1 MSSGSVLDFF
11 VHGLMSMFAGV
22 LLLSAFS
29 LQAFSSQAE
38 LQNTIVLNEVWYRE
52 V

>member
-1 MSSGSVLDFF
+1 MTRAL
-11 VHGLMSMFAGV
+11 LFAGV
-22 LLLSAFS
+22 ILLSAFS

-38 LQNTIVLNEVWYRE
+38 LQNTIVLNEAGYRE